1 MNKKF
6 LSAILFGALMVSS
19 TGTFVSCKDY
29 DDDIDNLQGQID
41 KLATKE
47 DMEAKLAQMQAAI
60 DAAKATAEEA
70 LKKAEAGGNADE
82 IADLTKRIE
91 ALEKATI
98 DVEALKKELKDAVN
112 EDIDKF
118 RGEMEELIGEVE
130 GLVGK
135 IADLVTSVELV
146 KSYAI
151 DQESGFA
158 PIMLSTAIE
167 QENVF
172 SEGISN
178 KITFTKDAEVQTP
191 GQFLVRVSPT
201 NAVLTPDMISLVN
214 SQGENL
220 DGILEV
226 VKVEKSEVLLSRAAN
241 ESGLWN
247 VTVQL
252 KNYGDG
258 KAFDAAT
265 SNEGKKILFAA
276 QVNNTLSTSE
286 TRYVTSSYDLTLG
299 WKEFEGANKLNY
311 FVDTKNVAEIN
322 NRFSNTSLSLKEQT
336 ATIDYKELE
345 WKDKAA
351 VKPTA
356 DNTENADD
364 RSDKEVYPAVQGQA
378 LKIALSSSND
388 EVVAPTNIRAIYV
401 VLDKQNAVE
410 SAPSELN
417 AWNSYTYTGLN
428 TVVEGTST
436 EITIDSKSAINDI
449 IGFRVFAVNYDGT
462 LVDPDGKAF
471 YVNLGDKS
479 ADWNAVDTK
488 ITALSPDAVTTTK
501 SEEITVSLTKLTAPT
516 TAEWTTDEISNI
528 TPVFNAYFVDKEGNI
543 IYNTTRDKLN
553 TFSDVD
559 FSKVAKVYTMPALNN
574 WKVYEDNKAYNG
586 TLTIKNESGHVLAT
600 MNLSM
605 TKVLPTGIPEG
616 FSIKTAQVAEGIY
629 NCYMI
634 PNTWAA
640 NQATEG
646 TMEMSEIFNF
656 GKGTPAQYNISFATS
671 TVDDNN
677 KPAAITVNGDG
688 KLVVNKDYI
697 NNNDKHVT
705 TVVYNYGKISS
716 VQNDEGYVDVIRT
729 AAEFQTIYNCIYNNT
744 YSWHWA
750 TAEELGKKE
759 LPYST
764 ELTYGTDTDLE
775 ADTYIYGVSTWDGR
789 YSAFLNDTYESSLVI
804 EDATL
809 TSDANGEE
817 EYFDVE
823 IADGHIVKF
832 NAVEESSTTNPTA
845 PVQSTLTIT
854 AKDMYGHDVVIKLP
868 MTVNKR

>member
-70 LKKAEAGGNADE
+70 LEKAEAGGNADE

-311 FVDTKNVAEIN
+311 FVNTKNVAEIN
-322 NRFSNTSLSLKEQT
+322 NRFNNTSLSLKEQT

-356 DNTENADD
+356 DNTINDD
-364 RSDKEVYPAVQGQA
+364 NRSAEEVYPAVQGQA

-543 IYNTTRDKLN
+543 IYNTKDKLN
-553 TFSDVD
+553 TFSDID
-559 FSKVAKVYTMPALNN
+559 FSKVTKVYTMPALNN

-586 TLTIKNESGHVLAT
+586 TLIIKNESGHVLAT

-640 NQATEG
+640 SQATEG

-764 ELTYGTDTDLE
+764 ELTYGTDTNLE

>member
-336 ATIDYKELE
+336 ATINYNELE
-345 WKDKAA
+345 WINEAA
-351 VKPTA
+351 VKPTEK
-356 DNTENADD
+356 NTKKGDD
-364 RSDKEVYPAVQGQA
+364 RSRKLLYPAVQGQA

-401 VLDKQNAVE
+401 VLISKMLLNQLRQN
-410 SAPSELN
+410 
-417 AWNSYTYTGLN
+417 
-428 TVVEGTST
+428 
-436 EITIDSKSAINDI
+436 
-449 IGFRVFAVNYDGT
+449 
-462 LVDPDGKAF
+462 
-471 YVNLGDKS
+471 
-479 ADWNAVDTK
+479 
-488 ITALSPDAVTTTK
+488 
-501 SEEITVSLTKLTAPT
+501 
-516 TAEWTTDEISNI
+516 
-528 TPVFNAYFVDKEGNI
+528 
-543 IYNTTRDKLN
+543 
-553 TFSDVD
+553 
-559 FSKVAKVYTMPALNN
+559 
-574 WKVYEDNKAYNG
+574 
-586 TLTIKNESGHVLAT
+586 
-600 MNLSM
+600 
-605 TKVLPTGIPEG
+605 
-616 FSIKTAQVAEGIY
+616 
-629 NCYMI
+629 
-634 PNTWAA
+634 
-640 NQATEG
+640 
-646 TMEMSEIFNF
+646 
-656 GKGTPAQYNISFATS
+656 
-671 TVDDNN
+671 
-677 KPAAITVNGDG
+677 
-688 KLVVNKDYI
+688 
-697 NNNDKHVT
+697 
-705 TVVYNYGKISS
+705 
-716 VQNDEGYVDVIRT
+716 
-729 AAEFQTIYNCIYNNT
+729 
-744 YSWHWA
+744 
-750 TAEELGKKE
+750 
-759 LPYST
+759 
-764 ELTYGTDTDLE
+764 
-775 ADTYIYGVSTWDGR
+775 
-789 YSAFLNDTYESSLVI
+789 
-804 EDATL
+804 
-809 TSDANGEE
+809 
-817 EYFDVE
+817 
-823 IADGHIVKF
+823 
-832 NAVEESSTTNPTA
+832 
-845 PVQSTLTIT
+845 
-854 AKDMYGHDVVIKLP
+854 
-868 MTVNKR
+868 

>member
-322 NRFSNTSLSLKEQT
+322 NRFNNTSLSLKEQT

-356 DNTENADD
+356 DNTINDD
-364 RSDKEVYPAVQGQA
+364 NRSAEEVYPAVQGQA

-488 ITALSPDAVTTTK
+488 ITALSPDAVTATK

-516 TAEWTTDEISNI
+516 TAEWTTDKIDET
-528 TPVFNAYFVDKEGNI
+528 TPVFHAYFVDKDNQV
-543 IYNTTRDKLN
+543 IYNTSSANNL
-553 TFSDVD
+553 SDVD
-559 FSKVAKVYTMPALNN
+559 FSKVAKVYTMPALPN
-574 WKVYEDNKAYNG
+574 WTSYEDNKAYNG

-605 TKVLPTGIPEG
+605 TKVLPSGIPEG

-634 PNTWAA
+634 PDTWAA
-640 NQATEG
+640 SQATEG

-671 TVDDNN
+671 TVDNNN
-677 KPAAITVNGDG
+677 KPAAITVKGDE

-716 VQNDEGYVDVIRT
+716 VKEGAEYVDVTRA

-750 TAEELGKKE
+750 TAEELKVDK

-764 ELTYGTDTDLE
+764 ELTYGTDADLK

-823 IADGHIVKF
+823 IADDGHIVKF
-832 NAVEESSTTNPTA
+832 NAVAESSTTNPTA

>member
-1 MNKKF
+1 M
-6 LSAILFGALMVSS
+6 
-19 TGTFVSCKDY
+19 
-29 DDDIDNLQGQID
+29 
-41 KLATKE
+41 
-47 DMEAKLAQMQAAI
+47 
-60 DAAKATAEEA
+60 
-70 LKKAEAGGNADE
+70 
-82 IADLTKRIE
+82 
-91 ALEKATI
+91 
-98 DVEALKKELKDAVN
+98 
-112 EDIDKF
+112 
-118 RGEMEELIGEVE
+118 
-130 GLVGK
+130 
-135 IADLVTSVELV
+135 
-146 KSYAI
+146 
-151 DQESGFA
+151 
-158 PIMLSTAIE
+158 
-167 QENVF
+167 
-172 SEGISN
+172 
-178 KITFTKDAEVQTP
+178 
-191 GQFLVRVSPT
+191 
-201 NAVLTPDMISLVN
+201 
-214 SQGENL
+214 
-220 DGILEV
+220 
-226 VKVEKSEVLLSRAAN
+226 
-241 ESGLWN
+241 
-247 VTVQL
+247 
-252 KNYGDG
+252 
-258 KAFDAAT
+258 
-265 SNEGKKILFAA
+265 
-276 QVNNTLSTSE
+276 
-286 TRYVTSSYDLTLG
+286 
-299 WKEFEGANKLNY
+299 
-311 FVDTKNVAEIN
+311 
-322 NRFSNTSLSLKEQT
+322 
-336 ATIDYKELE
+336 
-345 WKDKAA
+345 
-351 VKPTA
+351 
-356 DNTENADD
+356 
-364 RSDKEVYPAVQGQA
+364 
-378 LKIALSSSND
+378 
-388 EVVAPTNIRAIYV
+388 
-401 VLDKQNAVE
+401 
-410 SAPSELN
+410 
-417 AWNSYTYTGLN
+417 
-428 TVVEGTST
+428 
-436 EITIDSKSAINDI
+436 
-449 IGFRVFAVNYDGT
+449 
-462 LVDPDGKAF
+462 VDPDGKAF

-559 FSKVAKVYTMPALNN
+559 FSKVTKVYTMPALNN

-646 TMEMSEIFNF
+646 TMKMSEIFNF

>member
-60 DAAKATAEEA
+60 DAVKATAEAA

-311 FVDTKNVAEIN
+311 FVNTKNVAEIN
-322 NRFSNTSLSLKEQT
+322 NRFNNTSLSLKEQT

-356 DNTENADD
+356 DNTINDD
-364 RSDKEVYPAVQGQA
+364 NRSAEEVYPAVQGQA

-543 IYNTTRDKLN
+543 IYNTKDKLN

-559 FSKVAKVYTMPALNN
+559 FSKVTKVYTMPALNN

-586 TLTIKNESGHVLAT
+586 TLIIKNESGHVLAT

-640 NQATEG
+640 SQATEG

-677 KPAAITVNGDG
+677 QPAAITVNGDG

-764 ELTYGTDTDLE
+764 ELTYGTDTNLE

-823 IADGHIVKF
+823 IASGHIVKF